1 MFQVYAD
8 GKPMYHPMFESMV
21 IVTPKLTLEMGKAGS
36 FQFGLPPCHQFYD
49 LLQKLKTRIT
59 VELDGVEIFRGR
71 VLSENKNFHNIR
83 SVYCEGD
90 LAYLC
95 DSVQKSEKY
104 TGGTHT
110 LFRKIIEAH
119 NARVEEEKRFVVGQI
134 GIEDREIILSGKSD
148 DTTDID
154 TDRFDYRQ
162 IAINSIVDDWKT
174 TYDYIDTCLIQPC
187 GGYLRTRR
195 EGDVTYIDLLTD
207 FGNAAQ
213 QAIQYGVNLLD
224 LTESITAEELF
235 TVLIPLGDDNLTI
248 QSVNGGSDELTD
260 AALVATYG
268 RIVRTHVFSN
278 VSNPATLL
286 EDGMRYFSMHAN
298 VPVTVTVRAVDLHL
312 TDADIQEIRL
322 GDSVALDSPPHGI
335 DGSLTCTKIEYDFEN
350 PGNCSFTFGTPRQ
363 SLTERY
369 RKDKRESEEKA
380 SSGGGGGAGGAAEA
394 AAEEAEKQLQ
404 ELYDAYINV
413 NPEAGHIDLKTLY
426 EKYQDGK
433 TVLRQTCGIDLDS
446 PAGNINIVTLRDKSQ
461 ELDGKF
467 LKQAAQ
473 INMIN
478 DDLHARI
485 ELVTAR
491 QDTTDKEA
499 GEHYAEFVMVA
510 DELKSAIS
518 MKASQIDL
526 DAAAITLTA
535 HKEQLDALQNA
546 LDTEVRLELSTLNKQ
561 MNALDGRTSQNE
573 TKLSSLSS
581 DTKAEITALASRT
594 SDSETMIAELKI
606 SISDALSEISL
617 KADKV
622 TLDSKVTKI
631 NGRLDLMDAEIT
643 GLKADSITANEVE
656 SIFNKSFQSKVADMT
671 AYKLSAALFNVSGSM
686 TYKNREVATQ
696 QWVHDKLAEYAKKN
710 HTHAWSAITGKPS
723 VFVPAAHR
731 HRYAGTANKTTG
743 AFSGTTDYN

>member
-8 GKPMYHPMFESMV
+8 GKPIYHPMFESM
-21 IVTPKLTLEMGKAGS
+21 IILTPKLTLEMGKAGS
-36 FQFGLPPCHQFYD
+36 FQFGLPSCHQFYNR
-49 LLQKLKTRIT
+49 LQKLRTRIT

-71 VLSENKNFHNIR
+71 VLSESKNFYNIR
-83 SVYCEGD
+83 SIYCEGD

-95 DSVQKSEKY
+95 DSVQKGEKY
-104 TGGTHT
+104 VGGTHT

-119 NARVEEEKRFVVGQI
+119 NARVEEEKRFVVGRI

-187 GGYLRTRR
+187 GGYLRTHR

-224 LTESITAEELF
+224 LTEAITAEELF

-248 QSVNGGSDELTD
+248 ESVNGGSDELVD
-260 AALVATYG
+260 SKLVAEYG
-268 RIVRTHVFSN
+268 RIVRTHVFNN
-278 VSNPATLL
+278 VNNPSTLL
-286 EDGMRYFSMHAN
+286 ENGMRYFVTHAN

-312 TDADIQEIRL
+312 TDAGIQEIRL
-322 GDSVALDSPPHGI
+322 GDSVALVSPPHGI
-335 DGSLTCTKIEYDFEN
+335 DDSLTCTKIEYDFEN
-350 PGNCSFTFGTPRQ
+350 PENCAFTFGSPHQ

-369 RKDKRESEEKA
+369 RKDRNQSDEKA

-413 NPEAGHIDLKTLY
+413 NPEAGHIDLRTLY

-446 PAGNINIVTLRDKSQ
+446 PAGNINIVTLRDKSE

-467 LKQAAQ
+467 LKQSAQ

-478 DDLHARI
+478 DDLHSRI

-491 QDTTDKEA
+491 QDDADKEA
-499 GEHYAEFVMVA
+499 NEHYAEFIMVA

-526 DAAAITLTA
+526 EAAAMTLAA
-535 HKEQLDALQNA
+535 HKEQLDAVQNV
-546 LDTEVRLELSTLNKQ
+546 LDTEVRLELSTLSKQ
-561 MNALDGRTSQNE
+561 MNSLDGRTSQNE
-573 TKLSSLSS
+573 TKLLSLSS

-594 SDSETMIAELKI
+594 SDSETKIAELKI
-606 SISDALSEISL
+606 SVSDVLSEIGL

-631 NGRLDLMDAEIT
+631 NGKLDLMDAEIT
-643 GLKADSITANEVE
+643 ALKADSITANEVE

-671 AYKLSAALFNVSGSM
+671 AYKLSATLFNVSGSM

-696 QWVHDKLAEYAKKN
+696 QWVNDKLAEYAKKN
-710 HTHAWSAITGKPS
+710 HAHAWSAITDKPS
-723 VFVPAAHR
+723 AFVPTAHR
-731 HRYAGTANKTTG
+731 HRYTGTANKTTG
-743 AFSGTTDYN
+743 AFSGTTDFN